1 MTRSAPKVL
10 PLFARNALVSAAC
23 TLVLAGCAMAQDLS
37 RELSVILNKARLGS
51 AEVAVS
57 VRDVESGRELA
68 VSNGDRKM
76 TPASNLKLLTSGA
89 AVAVLGGDYE
99 FRTEIRRHGN
109 RLIVKGAGDPAFAD
123 PVLLE
128 QMRVSLDTFVG
139 RLVESITKVGMTR
152 LDEIVVDDRVFDR
165 DYVHPD
171 WPREQLDKSYCA
183 EISGLNFHANVLRIF
198 ASPASRDQE
207 LANITTEPSGA
218 GIEINRR
225 AKTVRGA
232 GRSTAIGAVRE
243 PNENSFTIN
252 GTVSAALEVPA
263 ETTLHEPSLVFAR
276 MLAQKLAEAG
286 VRPAAGDALAT
297 SHAISRADAAPCRLV
312 GADEDLGAPDAV
324 LAVVRTPLSVV
335 LERCNRDSENF
346 YAESLCKLI
355 GNVATGQPGTWTSG
369 TGVVRVQLRDRLGPE
384 AASTVFLSDGSG
396 MSRANKITAS
406 LMTGWLAALAR
417 DSAVANTFITSI
429 PEAKV
434 AGTMRRRF
442 RDKTLTNEVRGKS
455 GYINGVRTLSGYVT
469 DPDSGR
475 RVAYSVLVND
485 IPGNVTRAAVES
497 VHEDVVLMAD
507 RWLSKQVEEP
517 ADRLGGGESKTRRK

>member
-1 MTRSAPKVL
+1 MIRTAPKV
-10 PLFARNALVSAAC
+10 FTSFRGRALAS
-23 TLVLAGCAMAQDLS
+23 LVCSVAVAGCAMAQDLS
-37 RELSVILNKARLGS
+37 RDLTVILNKARLGS

-68 VSNGDRKM
+68 VYHGDQKM
-76 TPASNLKLLTSGA
+76 TPASNLKLFTSGA
-89 AVAVLGGDYE
+89 AVAVLGADFEY
-99 FRTEIRRHGN
+99 RTEIRRHGD
-109 RLIVKGAGDPAFAD
+109 RLVIKGAGDPAFAD

-128 QMRVSLDTFVG
+128 QMRVSLDTFVS
-139 RLVESITKVGMTR
+139 RLAESITKVGMSKV
-152 LDEIVVDDRVFDR
+152 DEIVVDDRVFDR
-165 DYVHPD
+165 EYIHPD

-183 EISGLNFHANVLRIF
+183 EVCGLNFHANVLRIF
-198 ASPASRDQE
+198 ASPAARDQE

-218 GIEINRR
+218 GIEIKRR
-225 AKTVRGA
+225 AKTVRGP
-232 GRSTAIGAVRE
+232 GRSTAIGAVRDG
-243 PNENSFTIN
+243 NENSFTIN
-252 GTVSAALEVPA
+252 GTVSAPLEVPA
-263 ETTLHEPSLVFAR
+263 ETTMHEASLVFAR
-276 MLAQKLAEAG
+276 MLAQKLAESGVGAATAATCRLAG
-286 VRPAAGDALAT
+286 VQ
-297 SHAISRADAAPCRLV
+297 
-312 GADEDLGAPDAV
+312 EDLGTPDAV

-369 TGVVRVQLRDRLGPE
+369 TSVVRMQLRDRIGPE
-384 AASTVFLSDGSG
+384 AASSVFLSDGSG

-406 LMTGWLAALAR
+406 LMTSWLSSLAH
-417 DSAVANTFITSI
+417 DTAVANAFISSI

-455 GYINGVRTLSGYVT
+455 GYINGVRTLSGYVS
-469 DPDSGR
+469 DPESGR

-485 IPGNVTRAAVES
+485 IPSNVTRAAVES

-507 RWLSKQVEEP
+507 RWLAKQLEESS
-517 ADRLGGGESKTRRK
+517 DRLGGGESKARRK